1 MNASVIFPV
10 SVYSGI
16 SPIVDDLGGWEFET
30 LHGQNIPQSIERSQS
45 TPPPIE
51 TQDSDTVRA
60 LGSTS
65 ALPTSLRHLFEYSSQ
80 VESFC
85 PKPTNLLQPP
95 TSPTTTLIQD
105 QNLNFSAYQD
115 GLWPSNQI
123 TKDVSASM
131 SDTAYNQSRQAPG
144 ELFNPLDTTD
154 TPDVANADYLPT
166 SFIEIPDLDEL
177 PTITKPLSI
186 SPDKHS
192 DEASNS
198 SPSPA
203 KSYPQRQRSRS
214 STETPEHHLHDR
226 DLASPAAFRFP
237 LNRRAKNKAQVA
249 DAFVPIPKPIE
260 HLPSS
265 HQATHS
271 LDTPSRRAVIQ
282 PFVPPSMYRACSATA
297 VQQVHNRH
305 GSKPPDLNDESLFEP
320 SKFPIRI
327 LTDRSGS
334 EASLGTPGLKDVLKV
349 SQLNP

>member
-1 MNASVIFPV
+1 MNASAIFPV
-10 SVYSGI
+10 SVYFGI
-16 SPIVDDLGGWEFET
+16 SPIVDDVGSWEFET
-30 LHGQNIPQSIERSQS
+30 LHGRNIPQPIERSQS
-45 TPPPIE
+45 TLPPIE
-51 TQDSDTVRA
+51 TQDSDTIRA

-80 VESFC
+80 TEFFC
-85 PKPTNLLQPP
+85 SKPMNLLQLS
-95 TSPTTTLIQD
+95 TSSPTTFQD
-105 QNLNFSAYQD
+105 KNLKFSAYQD

-123 TKDVSASM
+123 AKDVSASM
-131 SDTAYNQSRQAPG
+131 SDIAYKQSPQAPG
-144 ELFNPLDTTD
+144 ELSVDTTD
-154 TPDVANADYLPT
+154 TLSVTNPNYLST
-166 SFIEIPDLDEL
+166 SSIEIPDLDEL
-177 PTITKPLSI
+177 PKPLFI

-198 SPSPA
+198 SPSPE
-203 KSYPQRQRSRS
+203 KSPRSRS
-214 STETPEHHLHDR
+214 STEAPEHRLHDR

-237 LNRRAKNKAQVA
+237 LTRRAKNKAQVA

-260 HLPSS
+260 RLPKS

-282 PFVPPSMYRACSATA
+282 PFVLPSMYRARSATA
-297 VQQVHNRH
+297 VRQVHNRH

-320 SKFPIRI
+320 SKLPIRI
-327 LTDRSGS
+327 LTERSGS